1 MKRVTLAL
9 MIVLLGALWVPA
21 VASAVAKPG
30 KPVAKAPQGTIS
42 TTQPTFTWGKAARA
56 TKYEVRVYNGS
67 AQVLKQVGLRKLA
80 WRSSKVL
87 PADVGLTWKV
97 RASNVRGAGPWSR
110 SLAFT
115 VTITPALVIGDAYQG
130 GKVAYILKPL
140 DAGYVAGQTHG
151 LIAALA
157 DQSAGIAWSNI
168 QSTRVGLTGTAI
180 GTGRS
185 NTAGIVAQPGCA
197 SGAALLCDQL
207 VEGGYSDWYLPSED
221 ELSMLCV
228 NQAVIGGFTTE
239 WSAGSS
245 YWSSSEFGSDEAWNQ
260 DFGTSTQYNSGKG
273 YISRVRAVRSF

>member
-1 MKRVTLAL
+1 M
-9 MIVLLGALWVPA
+9 
-21 VASAVAKPG
+21 
-30 KPVAKAPQGTIS
+30 
-42 TTQPTFTWGKAARA
+42 
-56 TKYEVRVYNGS
+56 
-67 AQVLKQVGLRKLA
+67 
-80 WRSSKVL
+80 
-87 PADVGLTWKV
+87 
-97 RASNVRGAGPWSR
+97 
-110 SLAFT
+110 
-115 VTITPALVIGDAYQG
+115 TITPALVIGDAYQG

-207 VEGGYSDWYLPSED
+207 VEGGHSDWYLPSED
-221 ELSMLCV
+221 ELSMLYV